1 MRVLLTIIA
10 LLGIQSAVFAGNKS
24 DRFELAKQAH
34 LEKKFSKAIALLEK
48 EIEVHPNNPA
58 LYFNLGLS
66 YKAEKE
72 YPKAIWAFEKTLK
85 LEPKDSE
92 AIQLIEACYTELDS
106 DMVWKDETGTFQRTL
121 IALGSNF
128 WSYLAVFF
136 SIIAATGIIMAKR
149 TKKTNQRK
157 WFVGT
162 AVFAVITLFLSV
174 ANAYSSYSYEN
185 SHDYAIILDDLELS
199 DNSNPSEIKQLNL
212 HAGRKIHV
220 EKWHKDG
227 SASIQALGKTVKVK
241 KGIARI

>member
-1 MRVLLTIIA
+1 MRVLLVIIT
-10 LLGIQSAVFAGNKS
+10 LFGIQSAVFAGNKT

-34 LEKKFSKAIALLEK
+34 LEKRFSEAIDLLEK
-48 EIEVHPNNPA
+48 EIKVQPNNAA

-85 LEPKDSE
+85 LQPKDSE

-106 DMVWKDETGTFQRTL
+106 DMVWRDEAGTFQRTL

-128 WSYLAVFF
+128 WSYLAVLF

-149 TKKTNQRK
+149 TKKHNHRK
-157 WFVGT
+157 WYVGM

-174 ANAYSSYSYEN
+174 ANAYSSHSYEN
-185 SHDYAIILDDLELS
+185 NHDYAIILDNFELS
-199 DNSNPSEIKQLNL
+199 DNSVPSHVMKSKFP
-212 HAGRKIHV
+212 AGRKIHV

-227 SASIQALGKTVKVK
+227 SASIQALGKTVKVQ
-241 KGIARI
+241 KGLARI